1 MVVALT
7 RSYIKDGG
15 SKIWLHKTLI
25 YIYYIALKYT
35 VILKITEF
43 HYTTILFFSGG
54 TFDFILNS

>member
-25 YIYYIALKYT
+25 YIYIYIYI
-35 VILKITEF
+35 ILKITEF